1 MAGFGSGN
9 GRSPWLLFG
18 GLMALGIAAVLLLFG
33 SSLFGTGQN
42 DTLSFA
48 QIPAENGS
56 VGNPNTA
63 VNPPTVGDTAV
74 NFTLTDLNN
83 TPITL
88 TQFQGQ
94 PIILNFWATWCA
106 PCRIEMPELQAAYE
120 AHQDDGLVILAL
132 DYDET
137 PEQVRAFFD
146 EMDLTF
152 TPVIDENGA
161 VARQYGV
168 FNFPTTF
175 FINRAGQVTAV
186 HHGPMTQSQINN
198 YLTNTLNNE

>member
-1 MAGFGSGN
+1 MSDFDSGN

-33 SSLFGTGQN
+33 STLFGAERES
-42 DTLSFA
+42 TLPFA
-48 QIPAENGS
+48 QIPADGS
-56 VGNPNTA
+56 GANNANTA

-83 TPITL
+83 TPISL
-88 TQFQGQ
+88 TQFQGH

-106 PCRIEMPELQAAYE
+106 PCRVEMPELQAAYE
-120 AHQDDGLVILAL
+120 AHQDDGLIILAL
-132 DYDET
+132 DQDET

-152 TPVIDENGA
+152 IPVIDENGT
-161 VARQYGV
+161 VSRQYGV
-168 FNFPTTF
+168 FNFPTSF
-175 FINRAGQVTAV
+175 FINGEGQVTAV
-186 HHGPMTQSQINN
+186 HLGPMTQSQINN
-198 YLTNTLNNE
+198 YLADTLNK